1 MNNKTTSINQKTI
14 DLNKHVDIIKYSR
27 ENNQVG
33 QIESILIREFHHNNE
48 YNIDNIPRINVKEL
62 SILGYKKPE
71 KAIQNLIDRGV
82 VTRKDDIITL
92 VTKQVY
98 CNRCDY
104 ERKVFVWDKEHH
116 LQNFHYWNERNFKN
130 YVIDLEFSS
139 KPLPDKIDH
148 DFKAIGELQDNKLE
162 VKCKNCGYERTIYI
176 DNYRKECNPNDT
188 SVFIE
193 NPDDLENIKV
203 IVYANHE
210 ELVFKNQEELQ
221 KFIQSKVNNGA

>member
-1 MNNKTTSINQKTI
+1 MNSTNQLKTI
-14 DLNKHVDIIKYSR
+14 DLNKHVESIKYSR
-27 ENNQVG
+27 ETSQEG
-33 QIESILIREFHHNNE
+33 QIESILRREFHRNNE

-98 CNRCDY
+98 CNRCDH

-116 LQNFHYWNERNFKN
+116 LNTFHYWREQDSKH
-130 YVIDLEFSS
+130 YITDLEFSS
-139 KPLPDKIDH
+139 KPIPDKIDH
-148 DFKAIGELQDNKLE
+148 DFKAIGELIDNQLE

-193 NPDDLENIKV
+193 NPEDQKDIKV
-203 IVYANHE
+203 RVYSNHE
-210 ELVFKNQEELQ
+210 EIVFKNQEELQ
-221 KFIQSKVNNGA
+221 KFIQSKLNGA